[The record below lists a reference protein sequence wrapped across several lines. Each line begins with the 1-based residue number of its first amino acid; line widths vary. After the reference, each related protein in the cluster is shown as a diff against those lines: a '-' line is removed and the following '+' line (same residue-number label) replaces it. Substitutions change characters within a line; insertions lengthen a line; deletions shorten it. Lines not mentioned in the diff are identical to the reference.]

1 MGRIINILYFVLKD
15 LLDSP
20 ILYLSSYI
28 IKNKTEYYRLLQ
40 EVRISNNW
48 EKWIAYIL
56 TGIEE
61 TAIEALGLVKRINF
75 IPKSTILKRVYL

>member
-28 IKNKTEYYRLLQ
+28 IKNKTAYYRLLQ
-40 EVRISNNW
+40 EVRISNDW
-48 EKWIAYIL
+48 EKWIVYIL

>member
-1 MGRIINILYFVLKD
+1 M
-15 LLDSP
+15 
-20 ILYLSSYI
+20 
-28 IKNKTEYYRLLQ
+28 LQ